1 MGYQRRVHGSL
12 LPLSITTNC
21 TMKSLLIFSTLLAVG
36 LSEPEAKAIVAP
48 YNYGIPGYYGGVA
61 APFAYNNA
69 WTAPL
74 NYAPQTAYP
83 YAPQTAYSYAPYAQ
97 AYAAVAAPA
106 PVAPVNYAAF
116 APAPLSS
123 QFAAGDEF
131 GNTQYGYSNWASSKH
146 EVGNGF
152 GQKTGSYQYVDP
164 NGELQTVTY
173 VADEFGFRTE
183 DSRLPVH
190 NAVLPVAPVHEY
202 ILPVAPVY
210 DGVAPIAPEKT
221 PEVVAAE
228 AEHLAAVAE
237 VAASRAKRESDPM
250 HTRYGYNSPWIVNPM
265 YQRRLS
271 NGIYAYNQLGYMGS
285 SRFNYGFYY

>member
-1 MGYQRRVHGSL
+1 MGSL
-12 LPLSITTNC
+12 LPLSIPTNC
-21 TMKSLLIFSTLLAVG
+21 TMKSLLIFSTLLTVG
-36 LSEPEAKAIVAP
+36 LSEPEAKVLTVAP

-61 APFAYNNA
+61 APIAYNA
-69 WTAPL
+69 APL
-74 NYAPQTAYP
+74 NYAF
-83 YAPQTAYSYAPYAQ
+83 APQTAYSYAPYAQ
-97 AYAAVAAPA
+97 AYAPVAAPA
-106 PVAPVNYAAF
+106 PVAPVNYAAI

-183 DSRLPVH
+183 DSRLPVAPVH
-190 NAVLPVAPVHEY
+190 NAELPVAPVF
-202 ILPVAPVY
+202 

-237 VAASRAKRESDPM
+237 VTASRAKRESDPM
-250 HTRYGYNSPWIVNPM
+250 HSGYGYNSPWIVNPM
-265 YQRRLS
+265 YQRRLY
-271 NGIYAYNQLGYMGS
+271 NGIYAYNQLGYMGT
-285 SRFNYGFYY
+285 SRFGYGFYY

>member
-1 MGYQRRVHGSL
+1 MGSL

-36 LSEPEAKAIVAP
+36 LSEPEAKVLTVSP
-48 YNYGIPGYYGGVA
+48 YNYGIPGYYGSVA

-69 WTAPL
+69 WTA
-74 NYAPQTAYP
+74 QTAYP
-83 YAPQTAYSYAPYAQ
+83 YAPQAAYSYAPYAQ
-97 AYAAVAAPA
+97 AYAPVAATA
-106 PVAPVNYAAF
+106 PVVAPINYAAI

-152 GQKTGSYQYVDP
+152 GQKTGGYQYVDP

-183 DSRLPVH
+183 DSRLPVAPVH
-190 NAVLPVAPVHEY
+190 KYELPVAPIHEY
-202 ILPVAPVY
+202 TLPVAPIF
-210 DGVAPIAPEKT
+210 DGAAPIAPEKT
-221 PEVVAAE
+221 PEVT
-228 AEHLAAVAE
+228 
-237 VAASRAKRESDPM
+237 ASRAKRESDPM
-250 HTRYGYNSPWIVNPM
+250 HSGYGYNSPWIVNPM
-265 YQRRLS
+265 YQRRLY
-271 NGIYAYNQLGYMGS
+271 NGIYAYNQLGYMGT
-285 SRFNYGFYY
+285 SRFGYGFYY

>member
-1 MGYQRRVHGSL
+1 MGSL

-97 AYAAVAAPA
+97 AYAPVAAPA

-152 GQKTGSYQYVDP
+152 GQK
-164 NGELQTVTY
+164 
-173 VADEFGFRTE
+173 
-183 DSRLPVH
+183 
-190 NAVLPVAPVHEY
+190 
-202 ILPVAPVY
+202 
-210 DGVAPIAPEKT
+210 
-221 PEVVAAE
+221 PEVTNTSTPTANSKPS
-228 AEHLAAVAE
+228 LM
-237 VAASRAKRESDPM
+237 SLTNSDSGPKIPDSQFTTLYSQWLPFM
-250 HTRYGYNSPWIVNPM
+250 NTSSPWLPFTNISSLLLPFM
-265 YQRRLS
+265 MELHPSLLKKLLRLLLLKPS
-271 NGIYAYNQLGYMGS
+271 T
-285 SRFNYGFYY
+285 

>member
-1 MGYQRRVHGSL
+1 MGSL

-97 AYAAVAAPA
+97 AYAPVAAPAPA

-183 DSRLPVH
+183 DSRLPV
-190 NAVLPVAPVHEY
+190 APVF
-202 ILPVAPVY
+202 

-228 AEHLAAVAE
+228 AEHLAAV
-237 VAASRAKRESDPM
+237 
-250 HTRYGYNSPWIVNPM
+250 
-265 YQRRLS
+265 
-271 NGIYAYNQLGYMGS
+271 
-285 SRFNYGFYY
+285 

>member
-1 MGYQRRVHGSL
+1 MGSL
-12 LPLSITTNC
+12 LPLSIPTNC
-21 TMKSLLIFSTLLAVG
+21 TMKSLLIFSTLLTVG
-36 LSEPEAKAIVAP
+36 LSEPEAKVLTVAP

-69 WTAPL
+69 WTA
-74 NYAPQTAYP
+74 QTTYP
-83 YAPQTAYSYAPYAQ
+83 YAPQAAYSYAPYAQ
-97 AYAAVAAPA
+97 AYA
-106 PVAPVNYAAF
+106 PVA

-131 GNTQYGYSNWASSKH
+131 GNTPYGYSNWASSKH

-190 NAVLPVAPVHEY
+190 NAELPVAPIHEYELPVAPVHEY
-202 ILPVAPVY
+202 ILPVAPVF

-237 VAASRAKRESDPM
+237 VTASRAKRESDPM
-250 HTRYGYNSPWIVNPM
+250 
-265 YQRRLS
+265 
-271 NGIYAYNQLGYMGS
+271 
-285 SRFNYGFYY
+285 

>member
-1 MGYQRRVHGSL
+1 MGSL

-48 YNYGIPGYYGGVA
+48 YNYGIQGYYGGAA

-97 AYAAVAAPA
+97 AYAPIA
-106 PVAPVNYAAF
+106 

-131 GNTQYGYSNWASSKH
+131 GNTQHGYSNWASSKH

-183 DSRLPVH
+183 DSRLPVAPVH
-190 NAVLPVAPVHEY
+190 EYELPVAPVHEY
-202 ILPVAPVY
+202 ILPVAPVHEY
-210 DGVAPIAPEKT
+210 ILPVAPEKT
-221 PEVVAAE
+221 PEVIAAE
-228 AEHLAAVAE
+228 AEH
-237 VAASRAKRESDPM
+237 
-250 HTRYGYNSPWIVNPM
+250 
-265 YQRRLS
+265 
-271 NGIYAYNQLGYMGS
+271 
-285 SRFNYGFYY
+285 

>member
-1 MGYQRRVHGSL
+1 MGSL
-12 LPLSITTNC
+12 LPLSIPTNC
-21 TMKSLLIFSTLLAVG
+21 TMKSLLIFSTLLTVG
-36 LSEPEAKAIVAP
+36 LSEPEAKVLTVAP

-61 APFAYNNA
+61 APIAYN
-69 WTAPL
+69 
-74 NYAPQTAYP
+74 
-83 YAPQTAYSYAPYAQ
+83 
-97 AYAAVAAPA
+97 AAP
-106 PVAPVNYAAF
+106 PELCLCPSNHLF
-116 APAPLSS
+116 LCPLCPSLCPCRCTCTCCTCQLCCLSPAPLSS

-190 NAVLPVAPVHEY
+190 NAELPVAPVHEY
-202 ILPVAPVY
+202 ELPVAPVHEY
-210 DGVAPIAPEKT
+210 TLPVAPIFDGAAPIAPEKT
-221 PEVVAAE
+221 PEVIAAE

-237 VAASRAKRESDPM
+237 VTASRAKRESDPM
-250 HTRYGYNSPWIVNPM
+250 HSGYGYNSPWIVNPM
-265 YQRRLS
+265 YQRRLY
-271 NGIYAYNQLGYMGS
+271 NGIYAYNQLGYMGT
-285 SRFNYGFYY
+285 SRFGYGFYY